1 MRQIIYTLLAVTCL
15 SLTACSDDEW
25 SNYNPD
31 MEHIYY
37 FGFAQ
42 WGYDDTKKGNNNVLS
57 FDVTQGEIVTIPMQF
72 WCEFVRSY
80 DVVTY
85 YYVTNELQRG
95 TDFEVVDANGKT
107 LQPDANG
114 AFSLQWPNAVKGVQ
128 NVYIKALNGAK
139 GSFNLQTF
147 DPNSSVELTN
157 QDPLST
163 IQNKTDQYEVRV
175 FTQNY
180 RAKINIK

>member
-1 MRQIIYTLLAVTCL
+1 MKQILYILLAVTCL
-15 SLTACSDDEW
+15 NLVACDDDSW
-25 SNYNPD
+25 SNGDPA
-31 MEHIYY
+31 MEHVYY

-42 WGYDDTKKGNNNVLS
+42 WGYDATKKGNNNVLS
-57 FDVTQGEIVTIPMQF
+57 FNLKPGETVEIPMQF

-95 TDFEVVDANGKT
+95 MDFEVVDANGQV

-114 AFSLQWPNAVKGVQ
+114 AFSLQWPHAVKGVQ
-128 NVYIKALNGAK
+128 NVYIRALNGAK

-147 DPNSSVELTN
+147 DPNSTVTLSN
-157 QDPLST
+157 QDVSST
-163 IQNKTDQYEVRV
+163 IQNQTDDYEVRV

-180 RAKINIK
+180 RAKINIQ